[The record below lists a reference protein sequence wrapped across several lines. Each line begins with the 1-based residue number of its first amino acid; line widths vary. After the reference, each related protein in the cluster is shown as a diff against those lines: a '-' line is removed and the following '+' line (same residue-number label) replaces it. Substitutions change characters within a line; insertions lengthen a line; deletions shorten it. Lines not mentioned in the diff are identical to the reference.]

1 MKSLSCNGIICFLQV
16 LNCIWIMSR
25 DFCLSAMSL
34 KTFFFL
40 MKTALSLKQFL
51 SVPLSNSLTFFTMYF
66 LAAEGDFIIT
76 DEDEASGRQ
85 KLRNKDNTAVQVT
98 LELQIKKRNTR
109 RIKIGRVTE
118 LIFISHTLFTVN
130 RNFNGKMINTPPLLT
145 KKH

>member
-1 MKSLSCNGIICFLQV
+1 
-16 LNCIWIMSR
+16 
-25 DFCLSAMSL
+25 
-34 KTFFFL
+34 

-51 SVPLSNSLTFFTMYF
+51 SVPLSNSLTFFTMCF

-76 DEDEASGRQ
+76 DEDEASGTQ

-98 LELQIKKRNTR
+98 LELQIKKKRNTR

-130 RNFNGKMINTPPLLT
+130 RNFNGKMINTSPLLT